1 MEEKGYKM
9 EEEKGWLLPVV
20 LIWTAYAITCFVSIA
35 TVFSMG
41 WHVTST
47 TGDPVVIA
55 AVSVCALLPQGLL
68 APLGGV
74 AADTFNRKKILLL
87 CYVVIAAAGLIVAGV
102 IMAGSLSLPVI
113 LAFSLVM
120 GVRNGFRDP
129 AFNALMPML
138 VPEKHLIRI
147 NMLDNLL
154 MAASMIL
161 APALGILLYTSFGLS
176 APLLALAVGSLLSM
190 LTLAT
195 VSVPTLAKKTDSRVR
210 DEFAGGFRVLAGH
223 RGMFILVSLFVVGL
237 MAYGPFDNLLPLLVA
252 TVFDGD
258 GYAASM
264 CEGAFGV
271 GMLVG
276 SACLMAIGERVPLSR
291 VIAGCAVAL
300 GASML
305 ACSLLPSNQF
315 PLLVV
320 CAVLAGACCAG
331 FAGPATTLLQKNCDP
346 KYLGRVMGIFNSAM
360 ALGMPLGT
368 AVGGAIAAF
377 TGVQAFVLFD
387 GAAMVVI
394 GVMALMSREMRGLDK
409 ADASQVAVAVGV
421 SSEPCH
427 RTGVIGGAA
436 HGVPGGL
443 PGTPCACGRRDWRLA
458 GYACTPRSRA
468 AALPSRVR
476 FDQQNA
482 DAY

>member
-20 LIWTAYAITCFVSIA
+20 LIWTAYAMTCFVSIA

-87 CYVVIAAAGLIVAGV
+87 RYVVIAAAGLIVAGV

-195 VSVPTLAKKTDSRVR
+195 VSVPTLAKKADSRVR
-210 DEFAGGFRVLAGH
+210 DELAG
-223 RGMFILVSLFVVGL
+223 
-237 MAYGPFDNLLPLLVA
+237 
-252 TVFDGD
+252 
-258 GYAASM
+258 
-264 CEGAFGV
+264 
-271 GMLVG
+271 
-276 SACLMAIGERVPLSR
+276 
-291 VIAGCAVAL
+291 
-300 GASML
+300 
-305 ACSLLPSNQF
+305 
-315 PLLVV
+315 
-320 CAVLAGACCAG
+320 
-331 FAGPATTLLQKNCDP
+331 
-346 KYLGRVMGIFNSAM
+346 
-360 ALGMPLGT
+360 
-368 AVGGAIAAF
+368 
-377 TGVQAFVLFD
+377 
-387 GAAMVVI
+387 
-394 GVMALMSREMRGLDK
+394 
-409 ADASQVAVAVGV
+409 
-421 SSEPCH
+421 
-427 RTGVIGGAA
+427 
-436 HGVPGGL
+436 
-443 PGTPCACGRRDWRLA
+443 
-458 GYACTPRSRA
+458 
-468 AALPSRVR
+468 
-476 FDQQNA
+476 
-482 DAY
+482 

>member
-1 MEEKGYKM
+1 MEEKRYEM
-9 EEEKGWLLPVV
+9 EKKTGWLLPVA
-20 LIWTAYAITCFVSIA
+20 LIWTAYAITCFVAIA

-74 AADTFNRKKILLL
+74 ASDRFNRKSILLL
-87 CYVVIAAAGLIVAGV
+87 CYAVIAVVGLVVAGI
-102 IMAGSLSLPVI
+102 IMTGSLSLPVV
-113 LAFSLVM
+113 LAFSLAM

-129 AFNALMPML
+129 AFNALMPTL

-176 APLLALAVGSLLSM
+176 APLIALAVGSILSM

-195 VSVPTLAKKTDSRVR
+195 VKVPTLVKKADTRVR
-210 DEFAGGFRVLAGH
+210 DEFAAGLKVLVGH
-223 RGMFILVSLFVVGL
+223 RGMFILVGLFVVGL

-258 GYAASM
+258 GYAASL
-264 CEGAFGV
+264 CEGAFGM

-276 SACLMAIGERVPLSR
+276 SACLMAIGERVSLSR
-291 VIAGCAVAL
+291 VIAGCAVVL

-346 KYLGRVMGIFNSAM
+346 AYLGRVMGIFNSAM
-360 ALGMPLGT
+360 ALGMPVGT
-368 AVGGAIAAF
+368 AVGGAIAGF

-387 GAAMVVI
+387 GVAMIVI
-394 GVMALMSREMRGLDK
+394 GVMAMMSRSMRVLDK
-409 ADASQVAVAVGV
+409 ADGSHLALAADA
-421 SSEPCH
+421 SSELCQEQ
-427 RTGVIGGAA
+427 A
-436 HGVPGGL
+436 
-443 PGTPCACGRRDWRLA
+443 
-458 GYACTPRSRA
+458 
-468 AALPSRVR
+468 
-476 FDQQNA
+476 
-482 DAY
+482 